1 MDQRVPDA
9 IGILQIMT
17 RLPHRY
23 PLLLIDRILA
33 LEPGER
39 VVGLK
44 NVSIGEPFFAGHVPG
59 HPIMPATLLVEAM
72 AQIGAVLVSF
82 RPDAADHIT
91 ASREHRP
98 NAVPSLGAAR

>member
-1 MDQRVPDA
+1 
-9 IGILQIMT
+9 
-17 RLPHRY
+17 
-23 PLLLIDRILA
+23 
-33 LEPGER
+33 
-39 VVGLK
+39 
-44 NVSIGEPFFAGHVPG
+44 
-59 HPIMPATLLVEAM
+59 M